1 MNRSAIPGRDARPR
15 SIGHHLGLVLASL
28 GPLGSSPV
36 VPATVASAVIALVYA
51 FLPVLG
57 GAVDLGV
64 TALVTVLAVWA
75 AGLGDRIWGHDAKR
89 IVIDEGAGMA
99 VTLCLQPAGWPT
111 AVLAFFAFRFFDVW
125 KPFPARRAERVPG
138 GAGVVLDDVIAGVYA
153 NLAVRLAARVLSELG
168 LGG

>member
-1 MNRSAIPGRDARPR
+1 M
-15 SIGHHLGLVLASL
+15 
-28 GPLGSSPV
+28 
-36 VPATVASAVIALVYA
+36 VPATVASAVLALVYA
-51 FLPVLG
+51 FLPVFG
-57 GAVDLGV
+57 AAVDLGV

-99 VTLCLQPAGWPT
+99 VTLCLQPAGWLT

-125 KPFPARRAERVPG
+125 KPFPARRAERLPG
-138 GAGVVLDDVIAGVYA
+138 GTGVVLDDVIAGVYA

-168 LGG
+168 PGR